1 MTRKTRGMRAG
12 AALAGAG
19 LLVLAGCSSGGQ
31 ISDGQSVTLMAF
43 ADRLRGSISRDDGQ
57 SDVPHIRPGQRV
69 SVDPSVIEGVTT
81 PLMLA
86 HVVDR
91 GAVASLAPVGVN
103 GGVVTWQSPDGVSLS
118 FAGGVLVATRG
129 LNGDLIGADV
139 LGTVRAVRAAQSGTV
154 TREHRMLDGE
164 LELLTDSYTCAI
176 TVDGPE
182 TVTIAGRER
191 SSVRMTESCAGADSQ
206 GAAEFTNVYWR
217 DAQSNVIWQSA
228 QWVGRGVG
236 VVILQRLVE

>member
-1 MTRKTRGMRAG
+1 MTRNTRGMRAV
-12 AALAGAG
+12 AALAGM
-19 LLVLAGCSSGGQ
+19 LALAACSSGGQ
-31 ISDGQSVTLMAF
+31 FGDDQSVTLTAI
-43 ADRLRGSISRDDGQ
+43 ADRLRSSVAQDEGEAG
-57 SDVPHIRPGQRV
+57 VPRIRPGQRV
-69 SVDPSVIEGVTT
+69 SVDPSVIAGVTT

-118 FAGGVLVATRG
+118 FAGGMMVATRG

-139 LGTVRAVRAAQSGTV
+139 IGSLGAVRDGRPATV
-154 TREHRMLDGE
+154 TRVHRMLDGE
-164 LELLTDSYTCAI
+164 LELLSDRYTCTV

-182 TVTIAGRER
+182 TISIAGRER
-191 SSVRMTESCAGADSQ
+191 ATLRMTESCSGSDSL
-206 GAAEFTNVYWR
+206 GDAEFTNVYWR
-217 DAQSNVIWQSA
+217 DAQRNIVWQSR

-236 VVILQRLVE
+236 VVNLQRLVE